1 MAQWWYQIMIRRK
14 CWPRFLKKFMLSKTR
29 HEILEIISKWRNS
42 SSATPDGIPFL
53 FIKKMADVI
62 SAPLEFLFNLLFFQA
77 VVPRSWRH
85 AYVIPIR
92 KKPPHCDP
100 NNYRPV
106 SITSVFCRLSEK
118 ILKKVIIRHITCN
131 QVLSDHQHVTLML
144 EAMNDWTSVLDAKKS
159 VDVIYFDFQKAF
171 DKVSH
176 PILLHKLARIGV
188 HGRIDKWIEE
198 FLADRTFQVLVNG
211 HASTVRH
218 AISGVPKEVSPHFI

>member
-1 MAQWWYQIMIRRK
+1 
-14 CWPRFLKKFMLSKTR
+14 
-29 HEILEIISKWRNS
+29 
-42 SSATPDGIPFL
+42 
-53 FIKKMADVI
+53 MADVI

-118 ILKKVIIRHITCN
+118 ILKKVIVRHITCN
-131 QVLSDHQHVTLML
+131 QVLSDHQSWVQSKKSTVTLML
-144 EAMNDWTSVLDAKKS
+144 EAMNNWTSVLDTKKI
-159 VDVIYFDFQKAF
+159 V
-171 DKVSH
+171 
-176 PILLHKLARIGV
+176 
-188 HGRIDKWIEE
+188 KWIEE

-218 AISGVPKEVSPHFI
+218 AISGVPQGSVLSPILFNIYTFDLAAFYPKSNRRDTKFADSSKIYSI